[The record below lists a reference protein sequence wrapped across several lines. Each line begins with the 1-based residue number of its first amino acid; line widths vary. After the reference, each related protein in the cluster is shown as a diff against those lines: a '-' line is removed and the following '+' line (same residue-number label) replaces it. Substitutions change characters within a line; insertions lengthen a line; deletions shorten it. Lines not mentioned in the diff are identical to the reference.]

1 MRTLLPTV
9 LAVLLVGCSPANKS
23 PLSVQLPANW
33 KAQHK
38 ISEGDDFYTITAKTR
53 ADGLLM
59 FSTWPPASG
68 PENIPAL
75 VKTLADEF
83 LKEAKKSPEL
93 TLVSESYQ
101 VEQFGGGVCHGSYA
115 TLQFSRGG
123 ANILQAVF
131 VMEVDGRI
139 WNGQFTG
146 PPDAWKQ
153 ALTVLKDL
161 KKNG

>member
-1 MRTLLPTV
+1 
-9 LAVLLVGCSPANKS
+9 
-23 PLSVQLPANW
+23 
-33 KAQHK
+33 
-38 ISEGDDFYTITAKTR
+38 
-53 ADGLLM
+53 
-59 FSTWPPASG
+59 
-68 PENIPAL
+68 
-75 VKTLADEF
+75 
-83 LKEAKKSPEL
+83 
-93 TLVSESYQ
+93 
-101 VEQFGGGVCHGSYA
+101 
-115 TLQFSRGG
+115 LQFSRGG